1 MLCLGLFYDEYAHVV
16 DEKTNWEYVAVIGT
30 TLNQRFT
37 LEKELGRGGMG
48 AVYRAVD
55 QVLQRSVAIK
65 VLKDHSAD
73 EFGKQIRIEAQILAR
88 LLHENVVRIYD
99 FGEAD
104 GTYFLVMEEV
114 DGTSF
119 ARRWRR
125 LPLVERL
132 RIVAQVAEALEYA
145 HHQGVIHRDV
155 KPGNVLLTS
164 SDQAKLSDF
173 GLSKLMEQK
182 DESGTVRGT
191 PHYMSPEQ
199 AQGKALDHRTDLYAL
214 GVMLYEFATG
224 APPFNGPVMAVLTQQ
239 VNAKPV
245 PPREA
250 NKAISE
256 NLEQLI
262 LGLLAKNRE
271 ARPPSGSA
279 VAKALRDEIASELGR
294 QGNGAAQPAAT
305 GTPAKAGAPLTL
317 QAVNTLADKP
327 PVPSGPTLQA
337 PHVPSRLQRVPAG
350 TSPLA
355 KALLEGILAE
365 PVVLTPEERYL
376 TGHYLAYLLGGSKRS
391 GLFLS
396 RPLDPRNADRARLVL
411 AMTSAMLSDGSDDAI
426 GCAVDLI
433 ERKPEV
439 RASLNPIVVAK
450 YLASRSSSAKRKRF
464 RQVRKQILDA
474 SEHAQ
479 KHMTD
484 RSGVLN
490 PGMMPQ
496 TLDDLKKIAPERTEL
511 DDQLVARWNRVTEVW
526 RGAPDFREAV
536 LKYATKDAY
545 RDPASA
551 ELWPEV
557 VYPLI
562 ERARWQRTFRS
573 RHEALWDYLSA
584 KILHVPA
591 AGVRLDRA
599 IVRSVPSKVIE
610 ELDVAAVDF
619 IKDPEIEDQAAASTQ
634 GPDIQ
639 RFPATLADNGVSL
652 HELAADR
659 AEGPKSLVPL
669 VSPDPQR
676 FTQGVLRELWQ
687 EAIAALRTGGAKA
700 GHRHVPVGPYR
711 LTVVGSVRGRSA
723 GTVVIQ
729 GMRDKQIEMLT
740 PSLRLGGSASRP
752 VVAAWA
758 YQDNSLVVSYLD
770 FQQTERF
777 ILWHAP
783 NAQQTNF
790 TGADELNSAL
800 LNLNMEAP
808 DQVDRVLSKKFR
820 PRNPV

>member
-1 MLCLGLFYDEYAHVV
+1 MRLSYDKTPHVGH
-16 DEKTNWEYVAVIGT
+16 ERINLESIAVIGT

-48 AVYRAVD
+48 AVYRATD

-65 VLKDHSAD
+65 VLKDHSSED
-73 EFGKQIRIEAQILAR
+73 VNKQIRIEAQILAR

-99 FGEAD
+99 FGESN

-114 DGTSF
+114 DGASF
-119 ARRWRR
+119 AKRWRK

-164 SDQAKLSDF
+164 ADQAKLSDF
-173 GLSKLMEQK
+173 GLSKLTEQK
-182 DESGTVRGT
+182 DDSGTVRGT

-199 AQGKALDHRTDLYAL
+199 AQGKVLDHRTDLYAL

-224 APPFNGPVMAVLTQQ
+224 SPPFNGPVMAVLTQQ
-239 VNAKPV
+239 VSAAPV
-245 PPREA
+245 PPRQT

-256 NLEQLI
+256 NLERLI
-262 LGLLAKNRE
+262 LALLAKNRE

-279 VAKALRDEIASELGR
+279 IATALREEIAAELAR
-294 QGNGAAQPAAT
+294 QENGTAQ
-305 GTPAKAGAPLTL
+305 AGAPGSVVNLAPVTIQPLITQAEKPVIPSGATL
-317 QAVNTLADKP
+317 VAPV
-327 PVPSGPTLQA
+327 VPSKQVRA
-337 PHVPSRLQRVPAG
+337 PAG
-350 TSPLA
+350 ASPLA
-355 KALLEGILAE
+355 RALLDGILAE

-376 TGHYLAYLLGGSKRS
+376 TGHYLAYLLGGSIRR

-411 AMTSAMLSDGSDDAI
+411 AMTSAMLSDGSNDAI

-439 RASLNPIVVAK
+439 RAALNPIVVSK
-450 YLASRSSSAKRKRF
+450 YLASRASTAKRKRF

-474 SEHAQ
+474 SLYAQ
-479 KHMTD
+479 KHLVD
-484 RSGVLN
+484 PSGVLN

-496 TLDDLKKIAPERTEL
+496 TLEDLKKIAPERTEL
-511 DDQLVARWNRVTEVW
+511 DDQLVSRWNRVTEVW

-599 IVRSVPSKVIE
+599 IVRSVPMQVIE

-619 IKDPEIEDQAAASTQ
+619 VKDPELEEQAVGSTQ
-634 GPDIQ
+634 GSEMQ
-639 RFPATLADNGVSL
+639 RFATTMNDNGVSL
-652 HELAADR
+652 HELASER
-659 AEGPKSLVPL
+659 EGPRSLVAL
-669 VSPDPQR
+669 ANPDPQR
-676 FTQGVLRELWQ
+676 FTQGVLRDLWQ
-687 EAIAALRTGGAKA
+687 EAIASLRTPGAKA
-700 GHRHVPVGPYR
+700 GHRHVPLGPYR
-711 LTVVGSVRGRSA
+711 LTVIPSVRGRSA
-723 GTVVIQ
+723 GQVVIQ
-729 GMRDKQIEMLT
+729 GMPDKQIEMLT

-752 VVAAWA
+752 IVAAWV
-758 YQDNSLVVSYLD
+758 YQDNSLVVTYLD
-770 FQQTERF
+770 FQHTERF

-783 NAQQTNF
+783 NGQQTNF
-790 TGADELNSAL
+790 TGADDLNHTL
-800 LNLNMEAP
+800 LNLSMEVP
-808 DQVDRVLSKKFR
+808 DQVDRVLSKRFR